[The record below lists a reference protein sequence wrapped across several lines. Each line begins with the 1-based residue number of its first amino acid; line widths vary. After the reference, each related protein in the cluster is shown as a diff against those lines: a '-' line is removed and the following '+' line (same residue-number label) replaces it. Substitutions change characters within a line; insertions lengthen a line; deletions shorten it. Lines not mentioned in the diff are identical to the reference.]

1 MTEVVSAVSWLE
13 LNIGHRGRPKGDGF
27 IANTSPPCFASL
39 CGSPVRRAC
48 RRLRSGSHVTHCW
61 REPDSNHRSRSWAK
75 GSFGC
80 CRREMPDR
88 KLDGVV
94 KYRSLARRQRS
105 PRPSLSQRDRLFES
119 VFLQGGVLCEPGSA
133 GAGRLLARERANE
146 DGRATTR
153 PHRYGGIFLGWL
165 ANAAS
170 HPGSCRR
177 CAACSYPPWPSM
189 GRTRFRGRD
198 RRANG
203 RRTCTAERQCN
214 SPSRG
219 FLSIRPGHSL
229 DDDGA
234 SGFDPLPTIV
244 SLNGDDGPCP

>member
-1 MTEVVSAVSWLE
+1 MCHFVIAPF
-13 LNIGHRGRPKGDGF
+13 PKWKRHSHPGTDGSNPSPSREESC
-27 IANTSPPCFASL
+27 AN
-39 CGSPVRRAC
+39 PV
-48 RRLRSGSHVTHCW
+48 L
-61 REPDSNHRSRSWAK
+61 P
-75 GSFGC
+75 
-80 CRREMPDR
+80 
-88 KLDGVV
+88 
-94 KYRSLARRQRS
+94 
-105 PRPSLSQRDRLFES
+105 
-119 VFLQGGVLCEPGSA
+119 

-153 PHRYGGIFLGWL
+153 PHRYGGIFVGWL

-234 SGFDPLPTIV
+234 SGFDQLPTIV

>member
-1 MTEVVSAVSWLE
+1 M
-13 LNIGHRGRPKGDGF
+13 
-27 IANTSPPCFASL
+27 
-39 CGSPVRRAC
+39 
-48 RRLRSGSHVTHCW
+48 
-61 REPDSNHRSRSWAK
+61 
-75 GSFGC
+75 
-80 CRREMPDR
+80 
-88 KLDGVV
+88 
-94 KYRSLARRQRS
+94 
-105 PRPSLSQRDRLFES
+105 
-119 VFLQGGVLCEPGSA
+119 CEPGSA

-234 SGFDPLPTIV
+234 SGFGRVEVWRSGCRSNISVAASFVWRCLSGSTLAPFPHPAHRTATCGFPASGSRTRLHAFTHGTSRPSAVRRT
-244 SLNGDDGPCP
+244 SLKCP

>member
-1 MTEVVSAVSWLE
+1 MAAFAGPMVRIRLPP
-13 LNIGHRGRPKGDGF
+13 GR
-27 IANTSPPCFASL
+27 SL
-39 CGSPVRRAC
+39 VRTRFRRRRA
-48 RRLRSGSHVTHCW
+48 
-61 REPDSNHRSRSWAK
+61 
-75 GSFGC
+75 
-80 CRREMPDR
+80 
-88 KLDGVV
+88 
-94 KYRSLARRQRS
+94 
-105 PRPSLSQRDRLFES
+105 
-119 VFLQGGVLCEPGSA
+119 
-133 GAGRLLARERANE
+133 LARERANE
-146 DGRATTR
+146 DGCATTR

-219 FLSIRPGHSL
+219 FLSIRPPTVASRLHYL
-229 DDDGA
+229 DLIHRPLSTGQYQASYIPAPRAARAGESVRRQLDIGA
-234 SGFDPLPTIV
+234 AAHAVTGEI
-244 SLNGDDGPCP
+244 

>member
-1 MTEVVSAVSWLE
+1 MPAETMFPLSE
-13 LNIGHRGRPKGDGF
+13 LDRMLPLSDTALHTAAGSERGRRSSRPSVSSRGTRTILKEPE
-27 IANTSPPCFASL
+27 T
-39 CGSPVRRAC
+39 
-48 RRLRSGSHVTHCW
+48 RRLKNRGH
-61 REPDSNHRSRSWAK
+61 
-75 GSFGC
+75 
-80 CRREMPDR
+80 
-88 KLDGVV
+88 
-94 KYRSLARRQRS
+94 LARNRK
-105 PRPSLSQRDRLFES
+105 FES
-119 VFLQGGVLCEPGSA
+119 ISLQGGVLCEPGSA